1 MKKYRIYI
9 SIKYRFTLIK
19 KLFRRS
25 YNFLVP
31 FENYGIINQFG
42 RLGNNLQQIALASLY
57 VNKFSKNF
65 YYKDNSYIERIEII
79 NNNRSDKY
87 KNLIKKYEF
96 YSYNDKQSF
105 KSDYPLNEISS
116 EYINSNIQ
124 KAFIETIKPNLKF
137 LRQIKIPDNTLV
149 IHIRSGDI
157 FEKDKYPEYVQNP
170 IGYYSELLTKYESSI
185 IVTDKSRNNPVIPK
199 LLELPNVTI
208 KSGDLYEDFNTLF
221 SAKNLATSGV
231 GTFPIA
237 AALISTELENFYYSD
252 VYLSNHLNPKMIKS
266 EKVKHHEYSFNN
278 YIEVG
283 SWKNSK
289 ENLEMMMSKEIIIN
303 HPGS

>member
-1 MKKYRIYI
+1 MKKNRLYI
-9 SIKYRFTLIK
+9 SIRYRFTLIK
-19 KLFRRS
+19 KLLRRS

-31 FENYGIINQFG
+31 FENYGIIHQFG
-42 RLGNNLQQIALASLY
+42 RLGNNLQQIALATLY

-65 YYKDNSYIERIEII
+65 YYKENNFIKRIEII
-79 NNNRSDKY
+79 NNNESDKY
-87 KNLIKKYEF
+87 KNITKKYEF
-96 YSYNDKQSF
+96 YSYDVKQSF
-105 KSDYPLNEISS
+105 NSDYPLSEISH
-116 EYINSNIQ
+116 EFINSNIQ

-149 IHIRSGDI
+149 LHIRSGDI

-170 IGYYSELLTKYESSI
+170 IGYYLEILNKYESTI

-199 LLELPNVTI
+199 LLELSNVTI
-208 KSGDLYEDFNTLF
+208 KSGDLDEDFNTLF

-252 VYLSNHLNPKMIKS
+252 IYLSNHLNPKMIKNT
-266 EKVKHHEYSFNN
+266 KVKHHEYSFDN
-278 YIEVG
+278 YIEIG

-289 ENLEMMMSKEIIIN
+289 ENLKMIMSEEIIVN
-303 HPGS
+303 RPDV

>member
-1 MKKYRIYI
+1 MKKNRLYI
-9 SIKYRFTLIK
+9 SISYRLRLIK
-19 KLFRRS
+19 KLFRKS

-31 FENYGIINQFG
+31 FENYGIIHEFG
-42 RLGNNLQQIALASLY
+42 RLGNNLQQIALATLY

-65 YYKDNSYIERIEII
+65 YFNDTTYIKSIEII
-79 NNNRSDKY
+79 NNNKSDKY
-87 KNLIKKYEF
+87 KNIIKKYEF
-96 YSYNDKQSF
+96 YSYDMKQSF
-105 KSDYPLNEISS
+105 RSDFPLNEISS
-116 EYINSNIQ
+116 EFINTNMQ
-124 KAFIETIKPNLKF
+124 KAFIEIIKPNLKF

-149 IHIRSGDI
+149 LHIRSGDI

-170 IGYYSELLTKYESSI
+170 IGYYLDILKKYESTI

-199 LLELPNVTI
+199 LLELSNVSI
-208 KSGDLYEDFNTLF
+208 KSGDIDEDFNTLF

-252 VYLSNHLNPKMIKS
+252 LYLSNHLNPRMIKNK
-266 EKVKHHEYSFNN
+266 KVKHHEYSFNN

-283 SWKNSK
+283 SWNNSK
-289 ENLEMMMSKEIIIN
+289 ENLQMMMSKEIDIN
-303 HPGS
+303 YPDT